1 MIKMPWPTW
10 ASALILTVGA
20 AGTCAATDASEQTR
34 AVADCREEGQA
45 EGLEGAAL
53 DEFVADCVRA
63 LQQVEIRNLE
73 R

>member
-1 MIKMPWPTW
+1 MNNTPWPTW
-10 ASALILTVGA
+10 ACALILTVGA
-20 AGTCAATDASEQTR
+20 AGASAAADASEQAR

-73 R
+73 H